1 MSNTESIPSTIV
13 TMTDVDFVRDF
24 DGSTS
29 GVTVY
34 NNRQSDWDMVTDM
47 MERGYRVT
55 AVTDL

>member
-1 MSNTESIPSTIV
+1 MNTEGIPTNITS
-13 TMTDVDFVRDF
+13 MTDVDFVREY

-34 NNRQSDWDMVTDM
+34 NNRESDWNMVTDM
-47 MERGYRVT
+47 MEQGWKVT